1 LELVALQGEISELR
15 RDNETF
21 KARLTESLDEL
32 RKKDGVISQLEARTA
47 KLVQQNDEQSKLIDN
62 LVF

>member
-1 LELVALQGEISELR
+1 MELVALQGEISELR